1 MKVGLPFGNTPEY
14 KRRPYREALAVV
26 NIEAVEDATTMEGLD
41 GLVLAGGTDIDAALY
56 GAARHP
62 ETGEPDC
69 DRDRVEV
76 ALLREALERDLPV
89 LAICR
94 GMQMLNVALGG
105 TLAQHIEGHRC
116 PGEAN
121 AHGVSIA
128 AGSRLDGILG
138 TAVNSRHHQCVA
150 RLADGLLVVGRAP
163 DDVVEAVELVGKHFV
178 VGVQWHPEDRAED
191 WKLLRRSGRLWGRPL
206 RSRLRSRTDWTC
218 SKGRLRPL
226 SECAS

>member
-1 MKVGLPFGNTPEY
+1 MRVGLPFGNTPEY
-14 KRRPYREALAVV
+14 KRRPYREALAAVGV
-26 NIEAVEDATTMEGLD
+26 EAVEDATTMEGLD

-69 DRDRVEV
+69 DRDRIEV

-116 PGEAN
+116 PGEAV
-121 AHGVSIA
+121 AH
-128 AGSRLDGILG
+128 
-138 TAVNSRHHQCVA
+138 
-150 RLADGLLVVGRAP
+150 
-163 DDVVEAVELVGKHFV
+163 
-178 VGVQWHPEDRAED
+178 
-191 WKLLRRSGRLWGRPL
+191 
-206 RSRLRSRTDWTC
+206 
-218 SKGRLRPL
+218 
-226 SECAS
+226 

>member
-105 TLAQHIEGHRC
+105 TLAQHLEGHLW
-116 PGEAN
+116 PGQAN

-163 DDVVEAVELVGKHFV
+163 DDVVEAVELPEKRFV

-191 WKLLRRSGRLWGRPL
+191 WKLFAAFREAMES
-206 RSRLRSRTDWTC
+206 
-218 SKGRLRPL
+218 
-226 SECAS
+226 AA

>member
-1 MKVGLPFGNTPEY
+1 MRVGLPFGNTPEY
-14 KRRPYREALAVV
+14 KRRPYREALAAVGV
-26 NIEAVEDATTMEGLD
+26 EAVEDATTMEGLD

-94 GMQMLNVALGG
+94 GMQMLNVTLGG
-105 TLAQHIEGHRC
+105 TLAQHIEGHLC
-116 PGEAN
+116 PGQAN

-128 AGSRLDGILG
+128 VGSRLEGILG

-150 RLADGLLVVGRAP
+150 RLADGLVVVGRAP
-163 DDVVEAVELVGKHFV
+163 DDVVEAVELPGKHFV

-191 WKLLRRSGRLWGRPL
+191 WKLFAAFREAMVG
-206 RSRLRSRTDWTC
+206 
-218 SKGRLRPL
+218 
-226 SECAS
+226 